1 LYFGIS
7 TDDANYLGYTL
18 AGFALGLIPVSI
30 NLILLRGLNAFEN
43 LKSQVIGNLIMNLIS
58 VGLSIAAAILIEPK
72 WVVVAMAVIFTI
84 HYFIGVGISFYL
96 IRKHQVNL
104 AISAIALHYF
114 KLLTIFAVVII
125 PLFLIQS
132 SLPGGN
138 LIQLILVMVISTTLY
153 LALGF
158 IFKIKEIKSAV
169 ELLSRS
175 VR

>member
-1 LYFGIS
+1 
-7 TDDANYLGYTL
+7 
-18 AGFALGLIPVSI
+18 
-30 NLILLRGLNAFEN
+30 
-43 LKSQVIGNLIMNLIS
+43 
-58 VGLSIAAAILIEPK
+58 
-72 WVVVAMAVIFTI
+72 MAVIFTI

-104 AISAIALHYF
+104 VISAIALHYF
-114 KLLTIFAVVII
+114 KLLMLFSVAII

-153 LALGF
+153 LVLGF
-158 IFKIKEIKSAV
+158 VFKIKEIKSAV